1 MTCLL
6 SYLTEYSPL
15 IFLQVCFPRR
25 ISQDP
30 KGFFPLS
37 CASSCHKTN
46 FQKIHAL
53 LFRTFVRG
61 RPCGNYWGE
70 KAAASLHYSLS
81 LRRVFMRGRVG
92 VTTHHASAATF
103 FFRKKVCGKWWGY
116 AFFVGRG
123 EWAETINNSRGFFGG
138 GRIIIKTVSRFPF
151 PSLVLCVGGFDFD

>member
-6 SYLTEYSPL
+6 SYLTGYSPL
-15 IFLQVCFPRR
+15 IFLQVCFPRL

-37 CASSCHKTN
+37 CESSCHKTN

-61 RPCGNYWGE
+61 RRCGNYWGE

-103 FFRKKVCGKWWGY
+103 FRKKYV
-116 AFFVGRG
+116 
-123 EWAETINNSRGFFGG
+123 ENSGATVFLLGG
-138 GRIIIKTVSRFPF
+138 GSGQKRSITREGFSVVEGLLLKESPLPLSCVVCRRF
-151 PSLVLCVGGFDFD
+151 

>member
-6 SYLTEYSPL
+6 SYLTGYSPL

-46 FQKIHAL
+46 FQKNRAL

-81 LRRVFMRGRVG
+81 LRRVFMRERVG

-103 FFRKKVCGKWWGY
+103 FRKKYV
-116 AFFVGRG
+116 
-123 EWAETINNSRGFFGG
+123 ENSGATVLLLGG
-138 GRIIIKTVSRFPF
+138 GSGQKRSITREGFSVEGLLLKESPLS
-151 PSLVLCVGGFDFD
+151 PSPLLCCV